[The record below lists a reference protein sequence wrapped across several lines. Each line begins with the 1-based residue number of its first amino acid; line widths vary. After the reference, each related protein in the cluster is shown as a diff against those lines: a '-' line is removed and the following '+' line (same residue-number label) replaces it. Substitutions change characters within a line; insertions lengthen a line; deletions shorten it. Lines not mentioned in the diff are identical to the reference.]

1 MADENLDL
9 RFIGRQLTRVLQEL
23 GEIHSEQAALRQ
35 ELAAI
40 HSGQNEIAVAALQ
53 TRYRTPVEA
62 AIAEARRTHVRAT
75 AEAPDGSEAYACP
88 RRHGLIVWGVNAAE
102 SGVNV
107 LRGIRRPDGADEA
120 VS

>member
-1 MADENLDL
+1 MADIDL
-9 RFIGRQLTRVLQEL
+9 TFIGEQLQRVLQEL
-23 GEIHSEQAALRQ
+23 GEVRNEQHQMRQ

-53 TRYRTPVEA
+53 TRYRAPIEA
-62 AIAEARRTHVRAT
+62 AIAEARRTHARAT
-75 AEAPDGSEAYACP
+75 AEAADGSEAYACP

-107 LRGIRRPDGADEA
+107 LRGLRRPDGADEA

>member
-1 MADENLDL
+1 MANIDL
-9 RFIGRQLTRVLQEL
+9 TFVGEQLQRVLQEL
-23 GEIHSEQAALRQ
+23 GEVRNEQHQMRQ

-40 HSGQNEIAVAALQ
+40 LYGQNEIAVAALQ
-53 TRYRTPVEA
+53 TRYRRPIEA

-88 RRHGLIVWGVNAAE
+88 RRHGLIGWGVNTAE
-102 SGVNV
+102 CGENV
-107 LRGIRRPDGADEA
+107 LRGIRRPDGADET